1 MRKIKWGVMGTAFIC
16 ERSTFPGMLQAENC
30 EMYAIAGRSMEKAEA
45 FKEKYGFQKAY
56 GSYEELLTDPE
67 VEAVYI
73 PLPNTMH
80 YDWTI
85 RALSAKKHVLCEK
98 PLAPTE
104 AQAKEMF
111 AAAEQNGVYLM
122 EAFAYQH
129 SPYLTAVREEI
140 EKGTIGEVR
149 YMESAYITSDYNK
162 ANIRMRKE
170 TLGGCT
176 YDLGVYNSSLI
187 LRMLGEEPSN
197 LKAIASFSEDGIDT
211 LTSVVMEYTNGRKAT
226 FTCGMALATDL
237 DRHIDRFEIQ
247 GTKGSIKG
255 TGFEF
260 NGDGELSYTVTL
272 FDGKNDAS
280 VEVKTVDI
288 PQNYRLEVEQL
299 GRCVEG
305 LETPAV
311 TKEFSLANARV
322 IDRILEEI
330 GY

>member
-1 MRKIKWGVMGTAFIC
+1 MKILKSQIMKRC
-16 ERSTFPGMLQAENC
+16 DL
-30 EMYAIAGRSMEKAEA
+30 
-45 FKEKYGFQKAY
+45 
-56 GSYEELLTDPE
+56 DPE
-67 VEAVYI
+67 IEAVYI

-80 YDWTI
+80 YEWTI
-85 RALSAKKHVLCEK
+85 KALKSGKHVLCEK

-111 AAAEQNGVYLM
+111 AAAEENHVYLM

-129 SPYLTAVREEI
+129 SPYLTAIREEI
-140 EKGTIGEVR
+140 KNGTIGDVR

-162 ANIRMRKE
+162 NNIRMRRD

-176 YDLGVYNSSLI
+176 YDLGVYNTSLI
-187 LRMLGEEPSN
+187 LRTLAEEPTEIR
-197 LKAIASFSEDGIDT
+197 AIASFSEEKIDK
-211 LTSVVMEYTNGRKAT
+211 LTSVIMEYDDGKKAA
-226 FTCGMALATDL
+226 FSCGMVLATDL

-260 NGDGELSYTVTL
+260 NGDGELSYTVTM
-272 FDGKNDAS
+272 FDGKE
-280 VEVKTVDI
+280 EVKTVSV

-299 GRCVEG
+299 GRCVAGE
-305 LETPAV
+305 ETPAV
-311 TKEFSLANARV
+311 TKEFSLANARI
-322 IDRILEEI
+322 IDSILKEI